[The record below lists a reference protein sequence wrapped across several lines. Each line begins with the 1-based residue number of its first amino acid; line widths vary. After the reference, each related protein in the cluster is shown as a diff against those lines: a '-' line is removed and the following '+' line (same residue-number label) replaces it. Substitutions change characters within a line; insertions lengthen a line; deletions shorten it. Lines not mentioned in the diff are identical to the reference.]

1 MKKRT
6 LGFKLVAG
14 GIMAVLIPLVVVG
27 LFSVN
32 KASNALVTLSKGQA
46 AQIAKDLAA
55 MTDLALTQEV
65 KLIKEMASGTTTIRT
80 ATAVAE
86 NGANGATIA
95 VADLDRKL
103 SHAFKQIG
111 NDYESILVADAGGR
125 VYADSDGGK
134 YKGMDISG
142 RGYFKIAKQG
152 QANVSTAVKSKLS
165 GNPIAPVCAPVFSES
180 GQFSGAVVAVL
191 KIDFLTEKITSIKI
205 GETGYPFMIDKTGMT
220 VAHPNKTFILDL
232 NLGKLE
238 GMETITSAMM
248 AGKTGVDSYTFKGV
262 DKIAGFAPVAT
273 TGWSIGVTQ
282 NEEEFM
288 AAARAIR
295 NMILVVGGI
304 FLAVTVLAVL
314 WFARSITRPINRII
328 EGLND
333 GSDQVASAS
342 SQISASG
349 QSMAEGASEQ
359 AASIEET
366 SSSLEEMSSMTRQN
380 ADNSK
385 QADHLMKETNQVV
398 AQAND
403 AMGRLTVS
411 MGEITKASEETSKII
426 KTIDE
431 IAFQTNLLAL
441 NAAVEAARAGEAG
454 AGFAVVADEVRN
466 LALRSAEAA
475 KNTAELIEGTVRKV
489 KDGSDLV
496 NQTAESFAGVATNSA
511 KVGDLVSEIAAASS
525 EQAQGIGQINIAV
538 TEMDKVTQQNA
549 ANAEE
554 SASAAEEMNAQAEQ
568 MRSMVGELVV
578 VVGGTEGH
586 QAPASRSRKPAAKR
600 SMGLQK
606 PAGGRSSKALISKAR
621 EVKPEQI
628 IPLDDDGFA
637 DF

>member
-6 LGFKLVAG
+6 LRFKLVAG
-14 GIMAVLIPLVVVG
+14 GIMAVLIPLIVVG

-32 KASNALVTLSKGQA
+32 KASDALTDGAKQQSTA
-46 AQIAKDLAA
+46 IARDLAA
-55 MTDLALTQEV
+55 LTQAVMANEVKFIGELAGLAVTRAALTRLAEAGPDGA
-65 KLIKEMASGTTTIRT
+65 EMAALTAQMAATMGRNSGDYE
-80 ATAVAE
+80 AVVAIDRD
-86 NGANGATIA
+86 GKV
-95 VADLDRKL
+95 VADG
-103 SHAFKQIG
+103 I
-111 NDYESILVADAGGR
+111 
-125 VYADSDGGK
+125 GGK
-134 YKGMDISG
+134 TIGIGLKDRDYFTAAKEG
-142 RGYFKIAKQG
+142 RTIIGTPA
-152 QANVSTAVKSKLS
+152 KSKSS
-165 GNPIAPVCAPVFSES
+165 GKPIAGVCAPVTDVGGRFIGAIAVIMKLDAISEKLTS
-180 GQFSGAVVAVL
+180 VKVGQ
-191 KIDFLTEKITSIKI
+191 
-205 GETGYPFMIDKTGMT
+205 TGYPFLVGRDG
-220 VAHPNKTFILDL
+220 VALAHPKSELILEI
-232 NLGKLE
+232 NFSQVK
-238 GMETITSAMM
+238 GMEAIARRAM
-248 AGKTGVDSYTFKGV
+248 AGETGVEDYVFEGTT
-262 DKIAGFAPVAT
+262 KIASFAPVPL
-273 TGWSIGVTQ
+273 TGWSLVVTQ
-282 NEEEFM
+282 NRSEFM
-288 AAARAIR
+288 AAAHAIR
-295 NMILVVGGI
+295 NMILIVGGI
-304 FLAVTVLAVL
+304 FLVVTILAVL
-314 WFARSITRPINRII
+314 WFARSITLPINRII

-333 GSDQVASAS
+333 GSDQVAAAS

-380 ADNSK
+380 ADNSN

-398 AQAND
+398 GQAND
-403 AMGRLTVS
+403 AMGRLTLS

-466 LALRSAEAA
+466 LAMRSAEAA

-511 KVGDLVSEIAAASS
+511 KVGDLVSEIAAASN

-568 MRSMVGELVV
+568 MSAMVNDLMV
-578 VVGGTEGH
+578 VVGGTEG
-586 QAPASRSRKPAAKR
+586 QQSSGGRPSQPATRRS
-600 SMGLQK
+600 SGLQK
-606 PAGGRSSKALISKAR
+606 PAAGRSPKALASVKAK
-621 EVKPEQI
+621 EVKPEQV
-628 IPLDDDGFA
+628 IPLDDDDFA